1 MVATET
7 PDTNTE
13 NAEAVAK
20 PRSQAQYGIEEIE
33 FLPPKP
39 GRTSKLAELLE
50 QVKEKPGKWLSIA
63 KYENSGAAAAA
74 ASTLRAKH
82 GPVEAGGFTF
92 AVRKIEEG
100 NLHALFVQYQPEKID
115 PSATAAYAKVRA
127 EREEKRLAKQAE
139 KAKKDAKAQDKAS
152 RASK

>member
-1 MVATET
+1 MTATTPDTEATET
-7 PDTNTE
+7 
-13 NAEAVAK
+13 K

-50 QVKEKPGKWLSIA
+50 QVKEQPDKWLSIA

-82 GPVEAGGFTF
+82 GPVEAGGFHF
-92 AVRKIEEG
+92 AVRKVTG
-100 NLHALFVQYQPEKID
+100 ADGDLHALFVKHEPSKVD
-115 PSATAAYAKVRA
+115 PKATEAHQRVRA
-127 EREEKRLAKQAE
+127 EKESKRLEKAAE
-139 KAKKDAKAQDKAS
+139 KAKKEAKAQAKAS
-152 RASK
+152 K